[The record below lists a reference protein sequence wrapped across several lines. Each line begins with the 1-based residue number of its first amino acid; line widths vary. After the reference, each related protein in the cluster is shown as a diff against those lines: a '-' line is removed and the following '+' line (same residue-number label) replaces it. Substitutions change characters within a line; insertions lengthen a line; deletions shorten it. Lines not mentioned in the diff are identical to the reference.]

1 MNVVNKVAVMAD
13 STCCLPQELLDTYDI
28 YLLPVHIL
36 YEGKS
41 YRDKLD
47 ISPGEVYR
55 IMRKKGSLPTTSTP
69 SAGEFL
75 QAYRQLSQKAESI
88 VCITVTSLQSQTFGT
103 AVLAKQ
109 LARESNLNTTIEV
122 FDSRAVAGSLGFI
135 SLAAAKIASKGGEL
149 ADVVGAA
156 RIMQSKVNGVFMLD
170 TLYYLARTGRVA
182 RAAAWVGDALNIKPV
197 VEHSTAIGETTPL
210 ARPRDKEKAVELMM
224 QTMVERVKTA
234 RVHVMVHHAD
244 ELEAASKLMK
254 RIESQ
259 LNCDELYITEFTPG
273 MGVHCGPGMLGVTFY
288 TD

>member
-1 MNVVNKVAVMAD
+1 MNKVAVMAD

-47 ISPGEVYR
+47 ISPSEVYR
-55 IMRKKGSLPTTSTP
+55 IMRKKSSLPTTSTP

-75 QAYRQLSQKAESI
+75 QAYRQLSQKAKCI
-88 VCITVTSLQSQTFGT
+88 ICITVTSLQSQTFST

-109 LARESNLNTTIEV
+109 LAAESDLNATIEI

-135 SLAAAKIASKGGEL
+135 TLAAARVARKGGGL
-149 ADVVGAA
+149 AEVLEAA
-156 RIMQSKVNGVFMLD
+156 RIMQSKVNGVFMLN

-197 VEHSTAIGETTPL
+197 VEHSTVIGETTPL
-210 ARPRDKEKAVELMM
+210 ARPRDKEKAVELMVK
-224 QTMVERVKTA
+224 TMAERVKTA
-234 RVHVMVHHAD
+234 RAHVMIHHAD
-244 ELEAASKLMK
+244 EPEAARKLMK

-259 LNCDELYITEFTPG
+259 FYCDELYITEFTPV
-273 MGVHCGPGMLGVTFY
+273 MGVHCGPGMLGITFY